1 MNMFIEFDKK
11 NHIFY
16 INYYLED
23 CKVVLKIAID
33 NDEESDSNL
42 KIEKF
47 DLKKYVYLIHYD

>member
-1 MNMFIEFDKK
+1 MFIEFDKK